1 MAERRRFQR
10 YLLVVAIVSYV
21 AAAAC
26 AVAAG
31 LMRQDYED
39 PVFASL
45 LASVIFFAGVGV
57 VLHVIAS
64 TNLPDLRQRDP

>member
-10 YLLVVAIVSYV
+10 YLLVVAIICYA

-26 AVAAG
+26 GVAAG
-31 LMRQDYED
+31 MMRQDYQD

-45 LASVIFFAGVGV
+45 LASIIFFAGVGV
-57 VLHVIAS
+57 VLHVIAN